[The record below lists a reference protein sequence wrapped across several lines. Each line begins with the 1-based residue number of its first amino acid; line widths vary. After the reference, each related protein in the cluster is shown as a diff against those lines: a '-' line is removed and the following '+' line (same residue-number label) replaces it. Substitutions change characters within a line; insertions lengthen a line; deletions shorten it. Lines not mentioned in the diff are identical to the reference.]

1 VSDCDEV
8 IYEYPSSAD
17 GEAEY
22 EGEPDIAEPDLDDD
36 ELMEYDEPELD

>member
-1 VSDCDEV
+1 M

-22 EGEPDIAEPDLDDD
+22 EGEPNIDDD
-36 ELMEYDEPELD
+36 EMMEYDEPDLD